1 MIGDSHSFHVQVTGF
16 LQQFIDSDR
25 SIQEAVF
32 GVDMEVDK
40 RR

>member
-1 MIGDSHSFHVQVTGF
+1 MVGDSHGFHVQVAGF

-25 SIQEAVF
+25 SIQEAVL
-32 GVDMEVDK
+32 GVNMEVDK